1 MNKDQ
6 KLLIEAY
13 SSILINEQAQQ
24 GLEVSNDVLFAFD
37 KADLT
42 PQGKQ
47 VLQNLANI
55 ISKYGPDYLQKGVKV
70 NITGHTDL
78 YGTPNINNPLSQ
90 KRAAAVETFLK
101 QILPQ
106 TGAQINITSQG
117 VGSSQPKPEAAEIK
131 FPLVNNK
138 APEQGKQQQQPNR
151 RVEMTFNPPLPSQVT
166 VAVKKEIP
174 QLGIISSG
182 APNRN
187 QFTNTSSTDGG
198 QISNTP
204 SAKYSMQYT
213 PMTPEQKSQQEQ
225 QFINKLKADAASPDR
240 AKAYYAKKTLR
251 DRYSIEVD

>member
-6 KLLIEAY
+6 ELIAEAY
-13 SSILINEQAQQ
+13 CSILLNEQTQQ

-47 VLQNLANI
+47 ILQNLANTI
-55 ISKYGPDYLQKGVKV
+55 TKYGPDYLQKNVKI
-70 NITGHTDL
+70 NITGHADL
-78 YGTPNINNPLSQ
+78 YGSPNINNPLSQ

-101 QILPQ
+101 QVLPQ
-106 TGAQINITSQG
+106 SGAQVSITSQG
-117 VGSSQPKPEAAEIK
+117 LGSSQPKPEAAEIK

-151 RVEMTFNPPLPSQVT
+151 RVEMNFNPPLPTQVT

-174 QLGIISSG
+174 QLGIIDFG
-182 APNRN
+182 PVRGGK
-187 QFTNTSSTDGG
+187 FTSTTSTGSG

-204 SAKYSMQYT
+204 PATYRLQST
-213 PMTPEQKSQQEQ
+213 PITPEERYQREQ